1 MNACLRMAVEFV
13 MRGLVF
19 IFTLMLAAIPLAA
32 DDGVA
37 FFEKKIRPVLVEHC
51 YRCHSEEA
59 ASKGKLKGG
68 LRLDL
73 REAIRAKGDSGK
85 LAVVPGKPGESQVLH
100 ALEYLDAELQMPPKN
115 RLPKNVVNDFRAW
128 IQMGAPDPRDGKAVA
143 VKVEKIDFA
152 KAREFWSLK
161 RIASPTPPIVK
172 DEAWVQSPLDRF
184 ILKRLEKEGFS
195 PAPRADWRTLIRRA
209 TYDLTGMPPTE
220 KEIADFKG
228 AATRDLNS
236 AFEKL
241 IDRLLASPRYGE
253 KWGRHWL
260 DVARYADSNGLDEN
274 LAYINAFRYRNWV
287 IDAFNRDLPYDAF
300 VRQQIAGDLIPAK
313 PGEPAS
319 AAHTRAVATGFFC
332 VGPKMLAEDDPRK
345 MQMDIIDEQLDTLGR
360 AFMGMTIGCARCHD
374 HKFDPI
380 PTRDY
385 YALASI
391 FKSTK
396 TMENHKVVAVWHE
409 REVSSPEQQAALEAY
424 AKKHGEQK
432 AVIDKLVAD
441 GKAAALKKA
450 RANAADYLLAATVEL
465 IHEQLAANAG
475 KGKTDGAHIIEAEK
489 FTRGTKAA
497 VDLKGYGKGIGIL
510 GSHGPANVEYDV
522 TVKEAGAFLLRM
534 RYAAQSARPSKLFI
548 NGALAREGVA
558 GQTTGTWYPDSQ
570 RYFDEGIHT
579 LRTGVNTLKLD
590 CPTPFPHIDK
600 LMLVPVRQTRPL
612 ITLLPDDLRGQ
623 FKQQWKAM
631 LEKTANDAKSP
642 FAEWVALAKKPDANR
657 AKALLGTFRKQ
668 FADAKEGDA
677 LYKILANPKGP
688 LKVDGPPEKFLS
700 AADAKKLGELNTAL
714 KKLEATKP
722 KPAKAMTL
730 TEGKPED
737 LKVHVRGN
745 YLHLDEPAPRGFLQ
759 LAGDSTAAIPPKSSG
774 RLELAHWLTRPDHP
788 LTARVM
794 VNRVWLWHFGKGLVR
809 SPDNFG
815 ELGQRPTHPALLDWL
830 AARFIADGWSLK
842 KLHRTLMLSA
852 TYQMASNIPQS
863 STLNA
868 QLQKDPA
875 NELWWRFNRRRLLA
889 EEIRDTLLDIEG
901 TLEHGM
907 QQQLMTHKPREYV
920 TGTGFKNVNFNF
932 KCRSVYVP
940 VIRSAVYPMM
950 TAFDFGDPAVI
961 QGQRAST
968 TAASQ
973 ALFMM
978 NDTLV
983 LNASRAIAKQTLATE
998 PAKRI
1003 PMLYQKILLRPPT
1016 AAEQSR
1022 ARAYVQHLTDQLPA
1036 DAKDHAQR
1044 VWQSLARV
1052 LLASNEFMFVD

>member
-1 MNACLRMAVEFV
+1 M
-13 MRGLVF
+13 
-19 IFTLMLAAIPLAA
+19 AA
-32 DDGVA
+32 DEGIA
-37 FFEKKIRPVLVEHC
+37 FFEKTIRPVLVEHC
-51 YRCHSEEA
+51 YRCHSAEA
-59 ASKGKLKGG
+59 AALGKLKGG

-85 LAVVPGKPGESQVLH
+85 LGIVPGKPGESQVLH

-115 RLPKNVVNDFRAW
+115 RLPKSVVNDFRAW
-128 IQMGAPDPRDGKAVA
+128 IQMGAPDPRDGQAVA
-143 VKVEKIDFA
+143 AKETTIDFT
-152 KAREFWSLK
+152 KARDFWSFKK
-161 RIASPTPPIVK
+161 RAAPKLPVVK
-172 DEAWVQSPLDRF
+172 NEAWVKSPLDRF
-184 ILKRLEKEGFS
+184 VLARLETAGFR

-209 TYDLTGMPPTE
+209 TYDLTGLPPTE
-220 KEIADFKG
+220 KEIADFEK
-228 AATRDLNS
+228 ATRRNPDA
-236 AFEKL
+236 AFSNL

-319 AAHTRAVATGFFC
+319 AAQSRAVATGFFC

-409 REVSSPEQQAALEAY
+409 REVNTPEQQAALEAY
-424 AKKHGEQK
+424 TKKHGEQK
-432 AVIDKLVAD
+432 AAIDKLIAD
-441 GKAAALKKA
+441 GKVAALRQA
-450 RANAADYLLAATVEL
+450 RENAADYLLAATIEL
-465 IHEQLAANAG
+465 VHEQLAADAVQG
-475 KGKTDGAHIIEAEK
+475 KAEGARIIEAEK
-489 FTRGTKAA
+489 FTRSTKAV
-497 VDLKGYGKGIGIL
+497 VDLKGYGKSIGIL
-510 GSHGPANVEYDV
+510 GSHGPANVEYDI
-522 TVKEAGAFLLRM
+522 TLKEAGAYLLRI

-579 LRTGVNTLKLD
+579 LRAGVNMLKLD

-612 ITLLPDDLRGQ
+612 IALLPAEGLRAQFTGQ
-623 FKQQWKAM
+623 WWAWLKQ
-631 LEKTANDAKSP
+631 TADEAKSP
-642 FAEWVALAKKPDANR
+642 FAEWHKLAAKPDAEQ
-657 AKALLGTFRKQ
+657 AKTLLETFRRK
-668 FADAKEGDA
+668 FAEAKEGDA
-677 LYKILANPKGP
+677 LHKVLAAPKGP
-688 LKVDGPPEKFLS
+688 LKSDGPAERFLTATETS
-700 AADAKKLGELNTAL
+700 KLGELRAAL

-745 YLHLDEPAPRGFLQ
+745 YLHHGEPAPRGFLRV
-759 LAGDSTAAIPPKSSG
+759 ASIGPATIPPKASG
-774 RLELAHWLTRPDHP
+774 RLELARWLTRPDHP

-794 VNRVWLWHFGKGLVR
+794 VNRVWLWHFGEGLVR
-809 SPDNFG
+809 TPDNFG

-830 AARFIADGWSLK
+830 ATRFIADGWSLK
-842 KLHRTLMLSA
+842 KLHRTVMLSA
-852 TYQMASNIPQS
+852 TYQMASTAPQS
-863 STLNA
+863 SSLNA

-968 TAASQ
+968 TAAPQ

-978 NDTLV
+978 NDDLV
-983 LNASRAIAKQTLATE
+983 LNASRNLAKQTLASE
-998 PAKRI
+998 PAQRI

-1016 AAEQSR
+1016 AGEQSR

-1036 DAKDHAQR
+1036 DTKGREHRA
-1044 VWQSLARV
+1044 WQSLARV
-1052 LLASNEFMFVD
+1052 LIASNEFMFID

>member
-1 MNACLRMAVEFV
+1 MTAGGV
-13 MRGLVF
+13 
-19 IFTLMLAAIPLAA
+19 AA
-32 DDGVA
+32 DEGVA

-115 RLPKNVVNDFRAW
+115 RLPKNVVNDFRVW

-143 VKVEKIDFA
+143 EKVEKIDFA

-161 RIASPTPPIVK
+161 GIADPTPPIVK

-300 VRQQIAGDLIPAK
+300 VRQQIAGDLMPAK

-409 REVSSPEQQAALEAY
+409 REVNTPEQQAALEAY
-424 AKKHGEQK
+424 TKKHGVQK
-432 AVIDKLVAD
+432 TAIDKLIAD
-441 GKAAALKKA
+441 GKAAALKQA
-450 RANAADYLLAATVEL
+450 RANAADYLLAATIEL
-465 IHEQLAANAG
+465 IHEQLAADAARG
-475 KGKTDGAHIIEAEK
+475 KAEGARVIEAEK
-489 FTRGTKAA
+489 FTRGTKAV

-510 GSHGPANVEYDV
+510 GSHGPANVEYDI
-522 TVKEAGAFLLRM
+522 TLKEAGAYLLRV

-548 NGALAREGVA
+548 NGALAREGVV

-570 RYFDEGIHT
+570 RYFAEGIHT
-579 LRTGVNTLKLD
+579 LRAGVNTLKLD

-600 LMLVPVRQTRPL
+600 LMLVPVSETRPL
-612 ITLLPDDLRGQ
+612 IALLPAEGLRTQ
-623 FKQQWKAM
+623 FTRQWQAWLK
-631 LEKTANDAKSP
+631 KTAGDAKSP
-642 FAEWVALAKKPDANR
+642 FAEWHKLEAKPDAEQ
-657 AKALLGTFRKQ
+657 AKTLLETFRRK
-668 FADAKEGDA
+668 FAEAKEGDA
-677 LYKILANPKGP
+677 LHKVLAAPKGP
-688 LKVDGPPEKFLS
+688 LKSDGPAERFLTTTETS
-700 AADAKKLGELNTAL
+700 KLGELRAAL

-722 KPAKAMTL
+722 QPAKAMTL
-730 TEGKPED
+730 TEGQPED

-745 YLHLDEPAPRGFLQ
+745 YLHLGEPAPRGFLKV
-759 LAGDSTAAIPPKSSG
+759 ASTNPPVIPPKASG
-774 RLELAHWLTRPDHP
+774 RLELARWLTRPDHP

-794 VNRVWLWHFGKGLVR
+794 VNRVWLWHFGEGLVR

-852 TYQMASNIPQS
+852 TYQMASHIPES

-983 LNASRAIAKQTLATE
+983 LNASRAIAKQTVATE
-998 PAKRI
+998 PAKRV